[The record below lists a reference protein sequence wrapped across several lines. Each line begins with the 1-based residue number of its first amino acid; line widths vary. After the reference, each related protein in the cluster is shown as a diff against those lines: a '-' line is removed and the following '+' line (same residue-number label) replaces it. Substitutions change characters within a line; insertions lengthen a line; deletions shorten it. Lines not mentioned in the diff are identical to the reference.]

1 MTEYTVILEQGARN
15 WSAYVPDVPG
25 CVSAAKTRDETEQL
39 IAEALAFHLEA
50 LRADGQPIPLPTTLA
65 TRVSV
70 PA

>member
-1 MTEYTVILEQGARN
+1 MTHYTVILEKGPRN

-25 CVSAAKTRDETEQL
+25 CVAAAKTRDETERL

-50 LRADGQPIPLPTTLA
+50 LREDGQPIPLPTTLA
-65 TRVSV
+65 TTVSV

>member
-1 MTEYTVILEQGARN
+1 VTEYTVILEQGATN

-25 CVSAAKTRDETEQL
+25 CVAAAKTRDETERL

-50 LRADGQPIPLPTTLA
+50 LRANGQPTPLPTTLA

-70 PA
+70 SA